1 MKTLANR
8 KQEKRRHAGKAV
20 GPKNGGTYLA
30 KAQAAWMPTPDWI
43 VALARRADGTESLN
57 AIGDKLGVSGGALSA
72 VISHTYPGGYSRI
85 EARVRGAL
93 MSATVTCPV
102 EGEIARNRCAD
113 NQASKPSAAS
123 PARAQFPF
131 RCKSCPNAFATKE

>member
-1 MKTLANR
+1 MKAQN
-8 KQEKRRHAGKAV
+8 KRAHAGRAA

-30 KAQAAWMPTPDWI
+30 KAHAAWNPAPDWI
-43 VALARRADGTESLN
+43 VALARRADGAESLN
-57 AIGDKLGVSGGALSA
+57 AIGGKLGVSGGALSA
-72 VISHTYPGGYSRI
+72 VLSRTYPGGYSRI

-131 RCKSCPNAFATKE
+131 RCKSCPNAFTAKE